1 MSLLILDKVRKLFGA
16 HEVLR
21 DANLR
26 LDPGQ
31 KVGLVG
37 RNGGGKTTLLRLIEG
52 LEQPDYGTVTLRKGA
67 RLAYVPQ
74 RPDFPAGK
82 SVREIVEGGLDELR
96 ALQAELERCHERMGS
111 ADETELE
118 RLLAEQQRL
127 ETELEGLG
135 GYGGERRVE
144 AVLDGIGL
152 GPDFWDREARTL
164 SGGEK
169 SRVALARVLITGSDL
184 LLLDEPTNHLDLA
197 GIEWIENWLSTLKS
211 AVLVVSHDRRLLQ
224 NAVDTIYDLEF
235 GELQHFPGNFEAYI
249 NLKEERFKAAMRA
262 YEEQQD
268 FIRKE
273 EAFIK
278 KHMGS
283 QRTAEAKGREKKLA
297 NIERLACPR
306 HEVRKPIIRA
316 SKAER
321 SGEMVIETHALCG
334 GYDKKRLFADCE
346 LRIGRGDRIG
356 IVGRNGAGKSTLLKI
371 LAGRIQPLSG
381 EILWGH
387 KTHCGYYDQDTSD
400 LRADA
405 TPYLE
410 LRRAQPLWTDQ
421 QVRDLLAR
429 FLFRGEEIE
438 ASVASLSGGERA
450 RLALALLL
458 SRSPNWLAMDE
469 PTNHLDLAART
480 ALEEMLSEFDGTLV
494 FVSHDRAFLDGLCT
508 QILEVDHGG
517 VRRYTGNYS
526 DYRARRRE
534 EEAARSA
541 ARSAA
546 NSTSKAPTKLGSK
559 PQGSKETS
567 KETSREQAK
576 EAEKP
581 KSAPGKIRNPWLF
594 EKLEQRIMALETELK
609 SLHEA
614 SVSEEVYRN
623 ATKLRETQ
631 MRIAEVERDLAAAN
645 AEWEAWVSS

>member
-1 MSLLILDKVRKLFGA
+1 
-16 HEVLR
+16 
-21 DANLR
+21 
-26 LDPGQ
+26 
-31 KVGLVG
+31 
-37 RNGGGKTTLLRLIEG
+37 
-52 LEQPDYGTVTLRKGA
+52 
-67 RLAYVPQ
+67 
-74 RPDFPAGK
+74 
-82 SVREIVEGGLDELR
+82 
-96 ALQAELERCHERMGS
+96 
-111 ADETELE
+111 
-118 RLLAEQQRL
+118 
-127 ETELEGLG
+127 
-135 GYGGERRVE
+135 
-144 AVLDGIGL
+144 
-152 GPDFWDREARTL
+152 
-164 SGGEK
+164 
-169 SRVALARVLITGSDL
+169 
-184 LLLDEPTNHLDLA
+184 
-197 GIEWIENWLSTLKS
+197 
-211 AVLVVSHDRRLLQ
+211 
-224 NAVDTIYDLEF
+224 
-235 GELQHFPGNFEAYI
+235 
-249 NLKEERFKAAMRA
+249 
-262 YEEQQD
+262 
-268 FIRKE
+268 
-273 EAFIK
+273 
-278 KHMGS
+278 
-283 QRTAEAKGREKKLA
+283 
-297 NIERLACPR
+297 
-306 HEVRKPIIRA
+306 
-316 SKAER
+316 
-321 SGEMVIETHALCG
+321 
-334 GYDKKRLFADCE
+334 

-429 FLFRGEEIE
+429 FLFRGDEIE
-438 ASVASLSGGERA
+438 ASIASLSGGERA

-526 DYRARRRE
+526 DYRAKRRE
-534 EEAARSA
+534 EDAARSA
-541 ARSAA
+541 AHSA
-546 NSTSKAPTKLGSK
+546 NRAPAKPSSK
-559 PQGSKETS
+559 PQS
-567 KETSREQAK
+567 AK
-576 EAEKP
+576 GPAGEADKP

-623 ATKLRETQ
+623 ATKLKETQ